1 LSTRHIRN
9 GQISKSDEYYDMEN
23 FIDYQP
29 PEPDIWFMK
38 QVYLTAERSKDPST
52 KIGAVLVKDGNVIGS
67 GYNGFARKV
76 LDLPER
82 YNNRELKYRMVVHG
96 EANSVLT
103 CARMGIST
111 LGSILY
117 SQGCPCE
124 NCMKSI
130 IQAGV
135 KEIVIHKQWKSSGRW
150 DTTLSEMM
158 IKETGIKL
166 RYLDKVLNMKGYSDG
181 KIVDV

>member
-1 LSTRHIRN
+1 MNS
-9 GQISKSDEYYDMEN
+9 

-29 PEPDIWFMK
+29 PEPDVWFMK

-52 KIGAVLVKDGNVIGS
+52 KIGAVLVKDGNIIGS

-82 YNNRELKYRMVVHG
+82 YNNRELKYKLVVHA

-103 CARMGIST
+103 CARMGISALEST
-111 LGSILY
+111 LY
-117 SQGCPCE
+117 SQGIPCYD
-124 NCMKSI
+124 CMKTI

-135 KEIVIHKQWKSSGRW
+135 KEIVVHKQWLESGRW
-150 DTTLSEMM
+150 PKELSEIM

-166 RYLDKVLNMKGYSDG
+166 RWLDKILNMKGYSSG
-181 KIVDV
+181 NIFDV